1 MDKMNKS
8 PWSAYGRR
16 QENGPDAAA
25 AGKPDPTLGAAR
37 ELMLTQEQLKRYLDR
52 TLREYNEI
60 RTGRAG
66 YTAIV
71 AEALKPSPRPETIE
85 ERLQRLSAARGK
97 ASRREPGGPSSA
109 A

>member
-1 MDKMNKS
+1 MNKS

-16 QENGPDAAA
+16 EENGPDAAA
-25 AGKPDPTLGAAR
+25 SGKPNPTLGAAR
-37 ELMLTQEQLKRYLDR
+37 ELMLTHEQLKRYLDR

-60 RTGRAG
+60 RAGRAG
-66 YTAIV
+66 YTAII

-85 ERLQRLSAARGK
+85 ERLRRLSGAGENTP
-97 ASRREPGGPSSA
+97 RRRGGPSSA

>member
-16 QENGPDAAA
+16 QENGPDGAG

-37 ELMLTQEQLKRYLDR
+37 ELMLTHEQLKRYIAR

-60 RTGRAG
+60 RDGRAG
-66 YTAIV
+66 YSAIV

-85 ERLQRLSAARGK
+85 ERLRRLSTAREK
-97 ASRREPGGPSSA
+97 PPPRKPGDPFSA

>member
-60 RTGRAG
+60 RAGPAG

-85 ERLQRLSAARGK
+85 ERLRRLSAAREK
-97 ASRREPGGPSSA
+97 ASRRGPGSPSSA

>member
-1 MDKMNKS
+1 MNKS

-16 QENGPDAAA
+16 QENGPDNAAPSKA
-25 AGKPDPTLGAAR
+25 DPTLGAAR
-37 ELMLTQEQLKRYLDR
+37 ELMRTQEQLKRYIDR

-60 RTGRAG
+60 RDGRAG

-71 AEALKPSPRPETIE
+71 AEALKPSPLPETIE
-85 ERLQRLSAARGK
+85 ERLRRLSTAREK
-97 ASRREPGGPSSA
+97 TSRRKRGDPSSA

>member
-1 MDKMNKS
+1 MNKS

-16 QENGPDAAA
+16 EDNGPDAGASSKA
-25 AGKPDPTLGAAR
+25 DPTLGAVR
-37 ELMLTQEQLKRYLDR
+37 ELMLTQEQLKRYIDR

-60 RTGRAG
+60 RDGRAG
-66 YTAIV
+66 YTTIV

-85 ERLQRLSAARGK
+85 ERLRRLSAAREK
-97 ASRREPGGPSSA
+97 ASPRKPGDPSSA